1 MNGLGTHGTPLY
13 THRRSCG
20 CTTGTTL
27 QRHRHRTSAWATA
40 PTLVKAAAPRV
51 PRHAAVPPRGPRIAQ
66 RDQNVITPTAHF
78 AGAVVVLPHEAVD
91 AVGVDRSHLPSR
103 PFSERFFSKHFP
115 EQPPVDTGKWNTK
128 NRSAF
133 RLNWQINFP
142 VPSDGLAKHEAGF
155 ARSSTSF
162 SFLLQVAFACK
173 LFTLNRSCCSTSLC
187 PCDLALLRQ
196 AGNF

>member
-1 MNGLGTHGTPLY
+1 MNGLGTHGTPPY
-13 THRRSCG
+13 THCRSCG

-66 RDQNVITPTAHF
+66 RDQNVITPTGHF

-115 EQPPVDTGKWNTK
+115 EQPPVDTGRLNTK
-128 NRSAF
+128 NRSAV
-133 RLNWQINFP
+133 RPNWQSTYWYLRMGWQSTKRASQE
-142 VPSDGLAKHEAGF
+142 VALPSL
-155 ARSSTSF
+155 
-162 SFLLQVAFACK
+162 FLSQVAFACK